1 MAAVLSQMNAV
12 HILVSYIFNIQ
23 FNITL
28 KLHFMRFEIFTAL
41 LIITVY
47 WNLTPYWYVMSYRS
61 FGGASHLHFEGPKS
75 SLGYPLDVRSKLFQN
90 VCN

>member
-12 HILVSYIFNIQ
+12 HILVSYIFNMQ

-28 KLHFMRFEIFTAL
+28 KLHFMRLEIFTAL

-47 WNLTPYWYVMSYRS
+47 WNLTPY
-61 FGGASHLHFEGPKS
+61 
-75 SLGYPLDVRSKLFQN
+75 
-90 VCN
+90 